1 LVGSYGRIK
10 RKMTIGKNIEDRK
23 VGNNIKELQRE
34 TIKNLYLG
42 GGSYFRQYLL
52 RWHQSKK
59 NGQTKKQL
67 SLYQI

>member
-1 LVGSYGRIK
+1 
-10 RKMTIGKNIEDRK
+10 MMKNYKDTCQNTLTAS
-23 VGNNIKELQRE
+23 GNNIKELQKE